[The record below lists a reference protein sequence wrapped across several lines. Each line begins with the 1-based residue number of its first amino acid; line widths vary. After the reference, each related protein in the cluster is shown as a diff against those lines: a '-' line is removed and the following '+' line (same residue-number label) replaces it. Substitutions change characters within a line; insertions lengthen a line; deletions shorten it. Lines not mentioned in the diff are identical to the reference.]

1 MAPSSMA
8 PSLVRSRYILDAT
21 GLLYCPAAREG
32 QRLARCTSK
41 IAPSSFALA
50 LSLSHALL
58 TNIDRTVDPT
68 TIDAL
73 AAPLVQESI

>member
-32 QRLARCTSK
+32 QRLARCITSK
-41 IAPSSFALA
+41 IAPSSF
-50 LSLSHALL
+50 SLSHALL